1 MALPEKETLTVE
13 FKSDRN
19 RLSDDELVEAVV
31 ALANTQGGELY
42 IGVEDDGTPTGL
54 HAAHQDAIRLAAMVG
69 NRTRP
74 SLSVRTELLT
84 IDNVLIARVQVDRYA
99 NALVATLSGKVL
111 RRRLTHDGKPEV
123 VPIYPYEMPRILAN
137 MGGFDISEQPVN
149 GATPADLD
157 PLERERLRQI
167 IVKYNGD
174 KSLLPLDDDELDG
187 ALGVTIDMEG
197 VVIPTVTGLL
207 LTRT

>member
-74 SLSVRTELLT
+74 SLSVRTHFSPS
-84 IDNVLIARVQVDRYA
+84 I
-99 NALVATLSGKVL
+99 
-111 RRRLTHDGKPEV
+111 
-123 VPIYPYEMPRILAN
+123 MC
-137 MGGFDISEQPVN
+137 
-149 GATPADLD
+149 
-157 PLERERLRQI
+157 
-167 IVKYNGD
+167 
-174 KSLLPLDDDELDG
+174 LLPG
-187 ALGVTIDMEG
+187 CRWIDM
-197 VVIPTVTGLL
+197 PMPL
-207 LTRT
+207 